1 MHARIWASVD
11 CNILLI
17 RGDNVKFEMVNIVPN
32 NKNYQVSVN
41 LKDDTGKIIFSGTVE
56 MSSEELNLDFV
67 AQKAKE
73 KLITQL
79 EL

>member
-1 MHARIWASVD
+1 
-11 CNILLI
+11 
-17 RGDNVKFEMVNIVPN
+17 MVNIVPN

>member
-1 MHARIWASVD
+1 M
-11 CNILLI
+11 
-17 RGDNVKFEMVNIVPN
+17 KFEMVNIVPN

-41 LKDDTGKIIFSGTVE
+41 LKDDAGKVVFSGTVD
-56 MSSEELNLDFV
+56 MSDEEINLDFV

-73 KLITQL
+73 KLVMQL

>member
-1 MHARIWASVD
+1 M
-11 CNILLI
+11 
-17 RGDNVKFEMVNIVPN
+17 KFEMVNIVPN

>member
-1 MHARIWASVD
+1 
-11 CNILLI
+11 
-17 RGDNVKFEMVNIVPN
+17 MVNIVPN

-41 LKDDTGKIIFSGTVE
+41 LKDDAGKVVFSGTVD
-56 MSSEELNLDFV
+56 MSDEEINLDFV

-73 KLITQL
+73 KLVMQL